1 MRLIFFI
8 EVVYLQIIFFTKK
21 NILIISFFILILL
34 LIFFLYFIPNFRLNI
49 NVKSANTEPVSDEFI
64 EKIKNLTSGSEKV
77 AYLTFDDGPTTSV
90 TPKILDILKEENIKA
105 SFFVIGKY
113 VDSHPEIVK
122 RAYEEGHYI
131 ANHGYSHNNSILY
144 KSSESFISEV
154 KKTDLAIGKA
164 IGVEDYCSHL
174 FRFPNGFMAPL
185 YKSQKEKAVL
195 LLLEMNYTY
204 IDWNCLNK
212 DSERKYTNTQ
222 LLNNL
227 KQSCENKNTL
237 VVLMHDTKDVN
248 NSSLVLKESID
259 YLRGEGYEFRNFYE
273 FVS

>member
-21 NILIISFFILILL
+21 NILIISLSILILL
-34 LIFFLYFIPNFRLNI
+34 LIFFLYFIPNFRLNP
-49 NVKSANTEPVSDEFI
+49 NAKSANAEPVSDEFI
-64 EKIKNLTSGSEKV
+64 KKIKELTNGSQKI

-105 SFFVIGKY
+105 SFFVIGKN

-164 IGVEDYCSHL
+164 IGIEDYCSHI

-259 YLRGEGYEFRNFYE
+259 YLRREGYEFRNFYE

>member
-259 YLRGEGYEFRNFYE
+259 YLRREGYEFRNFYE

>member
-34 LIFFLYFIPNFRLNI
+34 LIFFLYFIPNFRLNP
-49 NVKSANTEPVSDEFI
+49 NVKSANAEPVSDEFI
-64 EKIKNLTSGSEKV
+64 EKIKELTSGSQKI

-164 IGVEDYCSHL
+164 IGVEDYCSHI

-259 YLRGEGYEFRNFYE
+259 YLRREGYEFRNFYE

>member
-1 MRLIFFI
+1 MRFIFFI

-34 LIFFLYFIPNFRLNI
+34 LIFFLYFIPNFRLNP
-49 NVKSANTEPVSDEFI
+49 NVKSANAEPVSDEFI
-64 EKIKNLTSGSEKV
+64 EKIKELTSGSQKI

-164 IGVEDYCSHL
+164 IGIEDYCSHI

-259 YLRGEGYEFRNFYE
+259 YLRREGYEFRNFYE

>member
-1 MRLIFFI
+1 M
-8 EVVYLQIIFFTKK
+8 QIIFFTKK

-34 LIFFLYFIPNFRLNI
+34 LIFFLYFIPNFRLNP
-49 NVKSANTEPVSDEFI
+49 NVKSANAEPVSDEFI
-64 EKIKNLTSGSEKV
+64 EKIKELTSGSQKI

-164 IGVEDYCSHL
+164 IGIEDYCSHI

-259 YLRGEGYEFRNFYE
+259 YLRREGYEFRNFYE